1 VPREDGGLGVHSK
14 STDNRTMRCLVP
26 LVRACLLFF
35 AAFCPEVLA
44 QPEAVKQPT
53 QPDPIELLSH
63 WREDV
68 RWKRDSLLLGNVTL
82 DRETDAVVLGL
93 KGEAVF
99 VGIVAGPFRS
109 SSRHWV
115 LEFPAKSQSEGGLCG
130 EAKDARLQLEKLSV
144 PEDAPRTCDS
154 SEVARE
160 CRRWRE
166 SAQLLYLATA
176 RGSKGIKLADTKCDS
191 FHIYFDPVERKPV
204 WWRY

>member
-1 VPREDGGLGVHSK
+1 
-14 STDNRTMRCLVP
+14 M
-26 LVRACLLFF
+26 RACMLLL
-35 AAFCPEVLA
+35 AALSPDVLA
-44 QPEAVKQPT
+44 QPEAVKEPS
-53 QPDPIELLSH
+53 QPDPIELLSR

-68 RWKRDSLLLGNVTL
+68 QWNRGSLLLGDVTL

-93 KGEAVF
+93 KEEAVF

-115 LEFPAKSQSEGGLCG
+115 LEFPAKSQLEGGLCG
-130 EAKDARLQLEKLSV
+130 DAKDARVQLEKLSV
-144 PEDAPRTCDS
+144 PEDAPKTCDS

-166 SAQLLYLATA
+166 SAQLLYLAAA
-176 RGSKGIKLADTKCDS
+176 RGSKGIKLADPKCDS

-204 WWRY
+204 WWRH